1 MFELKVISHFSAA
14 HSLRNYSGKCE
25 NNHGHNWKVEVTLA
39 SEALNELGMVMDFT
53 ELKERLEGVI
63 ESLDHKCLNDIKPFD
78 KINPT
83 TENISREIY
92 NRLQVD
98 IPEGV
103 RVTSVTSYETD
114 SSGATYSEPGE

>member
-14 HSLRNYSGKCE
+14 HSLRNYNGKCE
-25 NNHGHNWKVEVTLA
+25 NLHGHNWKVEVTLA
-39 SEALNELGMVMDFT
+39 SEVLNELGMVMDFT

-63 ESLDHKCLNDIKPFD
+63 ESLDHKCLNDIRPFD

-98 IPEGV
+98 IPESV

-114 SSGATYSEPGE
+114 SSGATYSEPRE